1 MTMPTLPLLRSARV
15 VPAALTAS
23 VTVVCL
29 TAVLLARQ
37 PTEPFPEL
45 GLWFLAAAGFGLVGG
60 GAFLRVVADRE
71 PGPAT
76 PDALAPRRLG
86 AMALMEA
93 GGIVGAV
100 LTFLTGSPLWAVILG
115 ISAIACLLVAFARA

>member
-1 MTMPTLPLLRSARV
+1 MTMPTLPPFRPTRI

-29 TAVLLARQ
+29 AAVLLARQ
-37 PTEPFPEL
+37 PTEPFPDL
-45 GLWFLAAAGFGLVGG
+45 GLWFLAATGFGLVGG
-60 GAFLRVVADRE
+60 GAFLRMVADRSPA
-71 PGPAT
+71 PGT

-93 GGIVGAV
+93 GGIVGGV
-100 LTFLTGSPLWAVILG
+100 LTFLTGSPLWAAILG
-115 ISAIACLLVAFARA
+115 VAAIAGLLVAFART